1 MKKYLFYVCLVLCS
15 LCLAGC
21 RRTSAGEPDDG
32 NTGSRDEAVS
42 REIFAMDTYMKVTA
56 YGDNA
61 KKAVT
66 EAAARIAEL
75 DEMLSA
81 EGETGEIAG
90 LNAGGKQI
98 LSEDALRLV
107 ESALALW
114 RDTDGAFNPAIYPL
128 MELWGFPDRNFRVP
142 DADELAEV
150 LSLTDADNIVVC
162 EESGEVSFKK
172 DGMKLDL
179 GGIAKGYT
187 SAEIMR
193 LFRENGIT
201 SGLVSLGGNV
211 QALGTKPDGTC
222 WRIAIRHPYDQET
235 YLGILEIADKAVITS
250 GGYERYF
257 EQDGKRYHHI
267 LDAKTG
273 YPAQNGLVSVTV
285 VSGDGTIAD
294 GLSTALFVMGQEKAA
309 EYWRAHCSQFDIIL
323 YTEDGELFVSEGI
336 SDRFTSDYPVKV
348 VTATQAR

>member
-32 NTGSRDEAVS
+32 NTASRDEAVS
-42 REIFAMDTYMKVTA
+42 REIFAMDTYMTVTA

-150 LSLTDADNIVVC
+150 LPLTDADNIVVC

-267 LDAKTG
+267 LDARTG

-336 SDRFTSDYPVKV
+336 SDWFTSDYPVKV
-348 VTATQAR
+348 VTATQSR

>member
-1 MKKYLFYVCLVLCS
+1 MKKYLFYMCLVLCS

-21 RRTSAGEPDDG
+21 RRISAGEPDGG
-32 NTGSRDEAVS
+32 NAGSRDEPAS
-42 REIFAMDTYMKVTA
+42 REIFAMDTYMTVTA

-66 EAAARIAEL
+66 EAVARITKL

-90 LNAGGKQI
+90 LNACGKQI

-107 ESALALW
+107 ESALSLW

-150 LSLTDADNIVVC
+150 LPLTNADNIVVC

-187 SAEIMR
+187 SAEIIR

-201 SGLVSLGGNV
+201 KGLVSLGGNV

-273 YPAQNGLVSVTV
+273 YPAQNGLVSVTI
-285 VSGDGTIAD
+285 VSGDGTLAD

-309 EYWRAHCSQFDIIL
+309 EYWRAHCTQFDIIL

-348 VTATQAR
+348 VTATQSR